1 MWLIVVVQS
10 RSRMKLN
17 YKDLSDK
24 VSYMM
29 KTRQENEITDCTGA
43 VYAENKTKLSSPIRH
58 GAVCDENK
66 IGERCD

>member
-29 KTRQENEITDCTGA
+29 KTRQENDITDCTGA
-43 VYAENKTKLSSPIRH
+43 VYAENDI
-58 GAVCDENK
+58 E
-66 IGERCD
+66 